1 MSFSNQNNLLNV
13 RHVIAVA
20 AGKGGVGK
28 SMIAVN
34 LAHYF
39 SSKGFK
45 VGLLDADLYGPSL
58 KKMLP
63 EESLPLQHL
72 EIKERIIPAVS
83 HGIKL
88 ISMAYFLGENDPA
101 SVRAPIA
108 NGIIKQFIHL
118 VDWNELDY
126 LIIDFPPGTGDIQLT
141 LIQEGALSG
150 AVIVTTPQEI
160 ALLDVA
166 RAAAMFTQMQVPIIG
181 LIENMS
187 YFTANDQIR
196 YYPLGQGGG
205 ERFAGVN
212 GIYFLGSVPLDPLI
226 GRCCDEGKSI
236 FKIDSDPIACS
247 SLCHIAENVKEQL
260 ESFEALQIGH
270 LKHFD
275 LQTADIHSFNPP
287 K

>member
-1 MSFSNQNNLLNV
+1 MSCSNQNNLAHV

-39 SSKGFK
+39 SSKGLK
-45 VGLLDADLYGPSL
+45 VGLMDADLYGPSS

-63 EESLPLQHL
+63 EESLPLQHS

-118 VDWNELDY
+118 VDWDELDY

-141 LIQEGALSG
+141 LIQEGSLSG

-166 RAAAMFTQMQVPIIG
+166 KACAMFTQMQVPIIG
-181 LIENMS
+181 LVENMS
-187 YFTANDQIR
+187 YFVANDQLR

-205 ERFAGVN
+205 ERFAGFH
-212 GIYFLGSVPLDPLI
+212 GIYFLGNVPLDPI
-226 GRCCDEGKSI
+226 ICRCCDEGKSI
-236 FKIDSDPIACS
+236 FKVESDLIPGS
-247 SLCHIAENVKEQL
+247 SLSYIAENVREQL
-260 ESFEALQIGH
+260 ESFEALQQGH

-275 LQTADIHSFNPP
+275 LQTADIHSFNPA